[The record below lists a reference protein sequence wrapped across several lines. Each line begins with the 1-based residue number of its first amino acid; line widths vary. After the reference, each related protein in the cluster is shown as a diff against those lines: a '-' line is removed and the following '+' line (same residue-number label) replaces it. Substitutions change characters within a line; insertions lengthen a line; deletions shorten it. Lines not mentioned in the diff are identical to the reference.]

1 MALNAGTRNMFVNES
16 ISHFNLAEAE
26 KSIYMIDTYI
36 RNRQIVSEEEKKK
49 KFIIAAKGEM
59 N

>member
-1 MALNAGTRNMFVNES
+1 MFVNES
-16 ISHFNLAEAE
+16 IPHFNLAEAE